1 MCKTPNGDGG
11 AWRGVSITEYRA
23 AAAVMPE
30 SEEGWL
36 VPTQTSGEGCDL
48 TATSP
53 PGTVENAYSS
63 REPTGMQALNRSI
76 HSASEAHNLL
86 GSGSQTSGQQ
96 QRHSSVNG
104 QMLCAAPVQQMMA
117 AVEGLVLI

>member
-1 MCKTPNGDGG
+1 
-11 AWRGVSITEYRA
+11 
-23 AAAVMPE
+23 MPE

-36 VPTQTSGEGCDL
+36 VPTQTSGEGYDL

-86 GSGSQTSGQQ
+86 GSGSQTSTDTVASISEWADVMRRSHAANDGGCGGIGTGLMRLANSCQRFQGNQ
-96 QRHSSVNG
+96 QRT
-104 QMLCAAPVQQMMA
+104 AR
-117 AVEGLVLI
+117 